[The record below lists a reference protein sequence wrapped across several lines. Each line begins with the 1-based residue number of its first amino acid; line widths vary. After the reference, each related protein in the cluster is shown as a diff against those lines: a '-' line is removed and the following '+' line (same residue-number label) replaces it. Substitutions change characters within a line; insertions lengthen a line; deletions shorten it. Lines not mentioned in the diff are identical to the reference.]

1 MEMTGRERVLKAI
14 DRQETDRVP
23 KDLGSTNFSSITLNA
38 YLKLLDYLNLT
49 ELKEET
55 KIISRY
61 TQVVLPHHRVLERFN
76 IDTRGVFMGP
86 PDGWTDRDFDNDS
99 YEDEWHVVRTKPQ
112 TSFYY
117 DLTRSPLTG
126 EISTKDVR
134 NFAWPNPEDPGRI
147 RPLRSQISDL
157 KSENKYARVLNLGIG
172 PVHLTQYLRGFENW
186 YIDIGM
192 NDKTFFYLVETV
204 TDLILR
210 MMGPS
215 LETAGTDVDIV
226 AIGDDLGHQHGLIIS
241 PQAYRKFFK
250 PVHAKMFGLIHNK
263 TKAKVLLH
271 SCGAVD
277 GLIPDLIEIG
287 LDILNPVQVRAKD
300 MDPKALKSKYGDQIS
315 FWGGIDT
322 QQVLSQGSPQDVQ
335 KEVALRIT
343 QLGKGGGYVV
353 NSVHNIQPDVSPQN
367 ICALFDSVD
376 H

>member
-1 MEMTGRERVLKAI
+1 M
-14 DRQETDRVP
+14 
-23 KDLGSTNFSSITLNA
+23 FS
-38 YLKLLDYLNLT
+38 
-49 ELKEET
+49 
-55 KIISRY
+55 
-61 TQVVLPHHRVLERFN
+61 
-76 IDTRGVFMGP
+76 
-86 PDGWTDRDFDNDS
+86 
-99 YEDEWHVVRTKPQ
+99 
-112 TSFYY
+112 
-117 DLTRSPLTG
+117 
-126 EISTKDVR
+126 
-134 NFAWPNPEDPGRI
+134 
-147 RPLRSQISDL
+147 
-157 KSENKYARVLNLGIG
+157 
-172 PVHLTQYLRGFENW
+172 
-186 YIDIGM
+186 
-192 NDKTFFYLVETV
+192 
-204 TDLILR
+204 
-210 MMGPS
+210 
-215 LETAGTDVDIV
+215 
-226 AIGDDLGHQHGLIIS
+226 
-241 PQAYRKFFK
+241 
-250 PVHAKMFGLIHNK
+250 LIHKK

>member
-1 MEMTGRERVLKAI
+1 MTGRERVLKAI

-38 YLKLLDYLNLT
+38 YSKLLDYLNLT

-76 IDTRGVFMGP
+76 IDTRGIFMGP
-86 PDGWTDRDFDNDS
+86 PDGWMDRDLDNDS

-126 EISTKDVR
+126 EISNKDVR
-134 NFAWPNPEDPGRI
+134 NFSWPNPEDPGRT
-147 RPLRSQISDL
+147 RPLRSQISNL

-192 NDKTFFYLVETV
+192 NDKTFFYLMETV

-250 PVHAKMFGLIHNK
+250 PAHAKMFGLIHKK

-322 QQVLSQGSPQDVQ
+322 QQVLSQGCPQDVQ